1 MKTIIQIVLV
11 LGIVVLGYLIYD
23 SIMEPVR
30 FNQEMAHREDVI
42 VRRLKDIRQVQIA
55 HRSRYGTFN
64 SDMDSLIDFVQEDS
78 LAVIK
83 AIGNVPDSLT
93 ETQAVEMG
101 IVQRDT
107 LWVRAKDTLLTK
119 TRYPLD
125 SLGYVPFTNGV
136 EFVMDAGEITRGLTE
151 IPVFEAYALP
161 EDYLKDLDR
170 WRVYYTRDTEA
181 GLKVGSMVEA
191 STDGNWE

>member
-30 FNQEMAHREDVI
+30 FNQEMEHREDVI
-42 VRRLKDIRQVQIA
+42 VRRLKDIRQLQIA
-55 HRSRYGTFN
+55 HRSRFGIFT
-64 SDMDSLIDFVQEDS
+64 SDMDSLIDFVKNDS

-93 ETQAVEMG
+93 ESQAVEMG

-107 LWVRAKDTLLTK
+107 LWVRAKDTLLTR

-125 SLGYVPFTNGV
+125 SLGYVPYTNGV
-136 EFVMDAGEITRGLTE
+136 EFVMDAGKITRGLTE

-161 EDYLKDLDR
+161 KDYLRDLDR